1 MEILIKELS
10 PFGPLSPCKEHVD
23 DVRML
28 GYHDEPQTAALSCTC
43 NMLSGLLT
51 KYQTISNDRLALL

>member
-28 GYHDEPQTAALSCTC
+28 VYHDVPHTTALSCTC
-43 NMLSGLLT
+43 KHTVWVAN
-51 KYQTISNDRLALL
+51 QVPDH

>member
-10 PFGPLSPCKEHVD
+10 PFGPRSPCKEHID

-28 GYHDEPQTAALSCTC
+28 GYHDPVSQFEEYRNIIPVGQKV
-43 NMLSGLLT
+43 SGL
-51 KYQTISNDRLALL
+51 NFGHF